1 MLIIVQTNYGEFSV
15 ILRNENFRVS
25 LCLQEVLEYLKFYET
40 TTQIVNGRTETC
52 TNIKQHFILFKND
65 CQLDELIHLVTE
77 SQAVTLILNILCQMI
92 SLIHKQFKLI

>member
-40 TTQIVNGRTETC
+40 TTQIVNGRAETC
-52 TNIKQHFILFKND
+52 TNILQHFIKIKTD
-65 CQLDELIHLVTE
+65 CQLDEFIHLVTE

-92 SLIHKQFKLI
+92 CLIHKQFKLI

>member
-40 TTQIVNGRTETC
+40 TTKSLTVGLKPARIYC
-52 TNIKQHFILFKND
+52 NI
-65 CQLDELIHLVTE
+65 
-77 SQAVTLILNILCQMI
+77 S
-92 SLIHKQFKLI
+92 

>member
-40 TTQIVNGRTETC
+40 TTQIIDGRAETC
-52 TNIKQHFILFKND
+52 TNILHQY
-65 CQLDELIHLVTE
+65 
-77 SQAVTLILNILCQMI
+77 
-92 SLIHKQFKLI
+92 